1 MLTFKQYL
9 IEKTEKEEDNKYGG
23 MNVPLDLADFPED
36 ENVSLNAFTP
46 SPTSPFAPLK
56 YTRSDRDAYYE
67 ALKNR
72 NEQILQNN
80 KKYKL
85 SQPTIDTPY
94 EDAVLRARKEVE
106 RMVMD
111 PNNKRDPNFEEKQK
125 LNVNPI
131 GAPTMTDMSPP
142 ELGGTGWMD
151 VLRPDNPN
159 DFIKPVNNT
168 IDNSIKNWID
178 NTTMD
183 IMTYID
189 TTFNP
194 KSTYK
199 QVIYD
204 PMLDAQHETGLKQER
219 NRRLGVT
226 PSVTNPLETGNYFD
240 SPEYFDRI
248 NAIAQRIYDDGGGRN
263 SWGQKRNDKLS
274 PFDII
279 SLQFGKDKTKE
290 RNEFLEKQK
299 EYFTRIGG
307 TDQWNESG
315 QAKLARKYADLKDP
329 SYDEQILYK
338 PIEVNTVGD
347 DDKKPLE
354 WLGQTS
360 LKNPEFYASVVDD
373 ATKRMLDPNDPSKI
387 TQKEAGLPPLTVQQ
401 TAQRAIDNEVRL
413 TPSAFESKIKLN
425 KGQIKNWEDFIRVLS
440 HEGQHAE
447 VVPEIVR
454 TDLEKEAN
462 SNLGKESE
470 YKSPATIKYGIQ
482 PSISGITLG
491 SGYEELEKRGILDSW
506 KLDKQ
511 QKIEVKNK
519 LDNAD
524 APSPSRMSKTPDS
537 YLWNRTEMPAFMKE
551 LKIDLL
557 RKTGKYPT
565 SDETDVDIEQDRD
578 KLYDIIRER
587 GYNPTDD
594 SDLMLLKSL
603 EFMKTP
609 EGKAIWRGVQKTS
622 PKKDNRYA

>member
-9 IEKTEKEEDNKYGG
+9 IEKTEKEEDTKYGG
-23 MNVPLDLADFPED
+23 MNIPLDLADFPED
-36 ENVSLNAFTP
+36 ETVSLNAFTP
-46 SPTSPFAPLK
+46 NPTSPFTPLK

-67 ALKNR
+67 ALKKR
-72 NEQILQNN
+72 NEEILQINN
-80 KKYKL
+80 KYKL
-85 SQPTIDTPY
+85 SQPTIDIPY
-94 EDAVLRARKEVE
+94 EDAVLKARKEVE

-111 PNNKRDPNFEEKQK
+111 PNNKRDPDFEEKNK
-125 LNVNPI
+125 VNPY
-131 GAPTMTDMSPP
+131 GRLTDMPPP
-142 ELGGTGWMD
+142 ELGGTGWAD

-159 DFIKPVNNT
+159 DFIKPVNP

-178 NTTMD
+178 NAGNNIMD
-183 IMTYID
+183 YIAL
-189 TTFNP
+189 TFNP
-194 KSTYK
+194 TAK
-199 QVIYD
+199 QVLYD

-263 SWGQKRNDKLS
+263 RWGQKRNDKLS

-299 EYFTRIGG
+299 EYFKRIGG

-315 QAKLARKYADLKDP
+315 QAKLARTYANLKDP

-338 PIEVNTVGD
+338 PIEVYTVDD

-354 WLGQTS
+354 WMGKTS

-387 TQKEAGLPPLTVQQ
+387 TQKEAGLPRLTVQQ

-413 TPSAFESKIKLN
+413 APRAFESKIELN

-447 VVPEIVR
+447 VVPEITR

-511 QKIEVKNK
+511 QKIEVKDV
-519 LDNAD
+519 LDYAD
-524 APSPSRMSKTPDS
+524 TPSPSRMSKTPNS
-537 YLWNRTEMPAFMKE
+537 YLWSRTEIPAFMKE

-578 KLYDIIRER
+578 KLYDIMRER
-587 GYNPTDD
+587 GYQPTDD
-594 SDLMLLKSL
+594 SDFMLLKSL